1 MIDLSLSAVVVFSS
15 KVSKSEKERARRGLF
30 YSCSG

>member
-15 KVSKSEKERARRGLF
+15 KVSKSEKEHARRGLF